1 MARVVLQPLSR
12 VEGHGRV
19 ELVVHDGRLQQ
30 VRLELTESPR
40 LFEKIAVGRS
50 ALEVPDLV
58 CRICAICSAVH
69 KLAALTAIERALAI
83 AVPPAAAIIRE
94 LLLLGGHIQS
104 HALHL
109 FCLILP
115 DFASCASVFE
125 LVGKGEPLAVAGL
138 ELKAFGNRLQ
148 EVAGGRLIH
157 PVNPIPGGVA
167 HRPSADALT
176 ELQSVC
182 AAWLDRWP
190 RLSDNFTGAARYPLA
205 RPVVG
210 NPLATGATDCLALH
224 GDRLFLSGN
233 AAFPVVDYAELLG
246 EQSVAYS
253 RARQA
258 VGSHGPFLV
267 GALARQRL
275 CRATQK
281 PSPNVVGEAGIHD
294 NNTAQLVEIGW
305 ALRRVSELL
314 AELRSLPGN
323 APLATSPVL
332 RQAGVGTAAFEAPR
346 GLLIHHYVVDDWGQV
361 AMADIVTP
369 TAINQLVM
377 EQQLF
382 ADLVG
387 IDDEAELRSRAERIV
402 RAYDP
407 CISCA
412 VHVLRDE
419 RPVARDERRETRS
432 AR

>member
-1 MARVVLQPLSR
+1 MARVVLQPLTR

-19 ELVVHDGRLQQ
+19 ELVVHDGRLQE
-30 VRLELTESPR
+30 VRLALTESPR
-40 LFEKIAVGRS
+40 LFEKIVVGRS

-69 KLAALTAIERALAI
+69 KLAALTAIERAMAV
-83 AVPPAAAIIRE
+83 AVPPAAVLIRE

-104 HALHL
+104 HTLHL

-115 DFASCASVFE
+115 DFSGCASVLE
-125 LVGKGEPLAVAGL
+125 LVRQGEPLAAAGL

-148 EVAGGRLIH
+148 EVAGGRVIH

-176 ELQSVC
+176 ELQ
-182 AAWLDRWP
+182 AACDDWLARWP
-190 RLSDNFTGAARYPLA
+190 RLCKNFAGAARYPLA
-205 RPVVG
+205 RPVIG
-210 NPLATGATDCLALH
+210 LPLATGAGGHLALH
-224 GDRLFLSGN
+224 GDRLDLAGN
-233 AAFPVVDYAELLG
+233 ASYSAGDYAELLG
-246 EQSVAYS
+246 ERSVAYS

-258 VGSHGPFLV
+258 AGGPGPFLV
-267 GALARQRL
+267 GALARLRL
-275 CRATQK
+275 SRAA
-281 PSPNVVGEAGIHD
+281 PDSLPEIAEDAGIHA
-294 NNTAQLVEIGW
+294 NNNAQLAEIGW

-314 AELRSLPGN
+314 AELRSLPGD
-323 APLATSPVL
+323 APLAVRPVPC
-332 RQAGVGTAAFEAPR
+332 QAGVGTAAFEAPR

-369 TAINQLVM
+369 TAINHLAM

-387 IDDEAELRSRAERIV
+387 VDDETELRNRAERIV

-412 VHVLRDE
+412 VHLIKC
-419 RPVARDERRETRS
+419 
-432 AR
+432 